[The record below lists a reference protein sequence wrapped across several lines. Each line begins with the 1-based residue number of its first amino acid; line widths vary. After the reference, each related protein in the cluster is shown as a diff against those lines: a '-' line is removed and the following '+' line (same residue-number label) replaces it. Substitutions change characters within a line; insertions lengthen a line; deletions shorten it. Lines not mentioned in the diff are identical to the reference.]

1 MPCLPI
7 VNILFVGSFNRV
19 RTTYSSRVLYAPG
32 SGFITYRWSRWETH
46 PNPSLILLCSVL

>member
-7 VNILFVGSFNRV
+7 FNILFVGSFNRV